1 MAHARKRNK
10 RAAKKPAASVVRILE
25 SADPIDE
32 LRIYLDSKLGI
43 ASIEAGQV
51 VLGAAQLLLPTIDHD
66 EAAALL
72 DLVLDYWD
80 ALPDPIGFHEREF
93 LRNAFEAVGDDPE
106 RITRLLE
113 RVPPEPGA
121 ELLFAIARSLAVAG
135 SREAMLDAARAA
147 LATGATAAQF
157 RREDDF
163 IPFEADPEFAEMLGD
178 AETTRAIAAIVAPHV
193 PRVRAALDD
202 AIAAVRDFDG
212 IVVLNPPA
220 TLDAI
225 LAAERASDIALPD
238 DYRALLTLH
247 DGLRLWDEAF
257 LGTADYTIGTDL
269 AASARDYL
277 DGATRDGSEHL
288 VPLSNRGARSWLL
301 YDPRGAYRRG
311 PGYVLRIETN
321 AYPQRGVAEFLDGL
335 TAAARDMVSKLN

>member
-1 MAHARKRNK
+1 MARARKP
-10 RAAKKPAASVVRILE
+10 KKPAPSVVRILE
-25 SADPIDE
+25 SADPIAE
-32 LRIYLDSKLGI
+32 LHRYLDGKLGI
-43 ASIEAGQV
+43 ASIEAGQIA
-51 VLGAAQLLLPTIDHD
+51 LGAAQLLLPTLDRH
-66 EAAALL
+66 EVPVLL
-72 DLVLDYWD
+72 DLILDYWD
-80 ALPDPIGFHEREF
+80 ALPDPVGFHEREF
-93 LRNAFEAVGDDPE
+93 LRNAFAAVGDDPE

-113 RVPPEPGA
+113 RVPPQPGA
-121 ELLFAIARSLAVAG
+121 ELLFLIARALAVAG
-135 SREAMLDAARAA
+135 SRDAMLDAARAA

-157 RREDDF
+157 RREDEF
-163 IPFEADPEFAEMLGD
+163 IPFLDDPELVEILSD
-178 AETTRAIAAIVAPHV
+178 AEATRSIAAIVAPHV

-220 TLDAI
+220 SLDAI
-225 LAAERASDIALPD
+225 LAAERASEIALPD

-257 LGTADYTIGTDL
+257 LGTADYTISTDL

-311 PGYVLRIETN
+311 PGYVLRVETN

-335 TAAARDMVSKLN
+335 TEAAREMVSKLN